1 MDQASDADGQARSGE
16 SEEAPVVEI
25 EPAQGAPS
33 GDAPVQE
40 LRNKIL
46 RLQADF
52 DNYRRRTARTR
63 ADAAADTRREMLAA
77 LLPVYDNFMHALLHA
92 EEAPELMP
100 FLSGFEMIRQQ
111 LEQFFVQ
118 QGFEPIAANPGDEF
132 DPNVHEA
139 AGTLRDE
146 SGALPAGS
154 IAREL
159 QRGYLYKGILVR
171 PARVFVVE

>member
-1 MDQASDADGQARSGE
+1 MSQTPGADDQAHSLAPDEEHKAGGESPQVVPSTDGQ
-16 SEEAPVVEI
+16 
-25 EPAQGAPS
+25 
-33 GDAPVQE
+33 VQE

-52 DNYRRRTARTR
+52 ENYRKRTARTR
-63 ADAAADTRREMLAA
+63 ADAADDTRRDMFAA
-77 LLPVYDNFMHALLHA
+77 LVPVYDNFMHALLHA
-92 EEAPELMP
+92 EETPELMP
-100 FLSGFEMIRQQ
+100 FLNGFEMIRQQ
-111 LEQFFVQ
+111 LEQFFAQ
-118 QGFEPIAANPGDEF
+118 QGFEPVAANPGDVF

-139 AGTLRDE
+139 AGTLRADA
-146 SGALPAGS
+146 GDLPAGS